1 MTCDP
6 KNEAALAYEVP
17 VAGSRDPAFAEVE
30 RAFRENF
37 CARNEL
43 GAAVRVLVGGR
54 VVVDMWAGHRDAARS
69 EIWQRDTL
77 VNIYS
82 LGKGIAAMF
91 VLALVERGELAL
103 DRPLRDIW
111 SEIAAPGK
119 VRLTLRKLA

>member
-6 KNEAALAYEVP
+6 KNEAVLAYEVP

-30 RAFRENF
+30 RALRENF

>member
-6 KNEAALAYEVP
+6 KNEAVLAYEVP

-69 EIWQRDTL
+69 ELWQRDTL

-91 VLALVERGELAL
+91 VLAL

>member
-17 VAGSRDPAFAEVE
+17 VAGSRDP
-30 RAFRENF
+30 
-37 CARNEL
+37 
-43 GAAVRVLVGGR
+43 AVRVLVGGR

-91 VLALVERGELAL
+91 VLAL

-119 VRLTLRKLA
+119 VRLTLCKLA

>member
-30 RAFRENF
+30 RALRENF

-69 EIWQRDTL
+69 EIWQPRGEI
-77 VNIYS
+77 VS

-91 VLALVERGELAL
+91 VLAL

-119 VRLTLRKLA
+119 VRLTLCKLA

>member
-30 RAFRENF
+30 RALRENF

-69 EIWQRDTL
+69 ELWQRDTL

>member
-30 RAFRENF
+30 RALRENF